1 MKKFK
6 LQEID
11 LSDIKENPEPDLSTE
26 PQNLEETEEKINDEK
41 KIQKIN
47 INEIENENNL
57 NLEKNMKEKKKYK
70 KTK

>member
-47 INEIENENNL
+47 I
-57 NLEKNMKEKKKYK
+57 K
-70 KTK
+70 